1 MTALNFRKNMA
12 NLAYLTA
19 SGLVK
24 AGDKIANAKVPSI
37 NKGKIQYSVDNIRRN
52 IANTINP
59 DWFFSPLITMIYSFR
74 IRENNYVTMD
84 VYKSPG
90 LRNKLSR
97 MLAKL
102 FKQ

>member
-1 MTALNFRKNMA
+1 MA

-24 AGDKIANAKVPSI
+24 AGDKIANAKAPSL

-59 DWFFSPLITMIYSFR
+59 D
-74 IRENNYVTMD
+74 
-84 VYKSPG
+84 K
-90 LRNKLSR
+90 
-97 MLAKL
+97 
-102 FKQ
+102 